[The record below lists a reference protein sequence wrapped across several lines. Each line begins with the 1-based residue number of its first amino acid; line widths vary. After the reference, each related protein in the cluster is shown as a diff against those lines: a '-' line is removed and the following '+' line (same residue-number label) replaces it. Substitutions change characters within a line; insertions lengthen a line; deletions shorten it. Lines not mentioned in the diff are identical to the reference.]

1 MSTSPLKQCY
11 AYGRVSFCV
20 DMHDG
25 CRRGMRRRG
34 KRYRDCC
41 VTQVSPWGGG
51 SLMLWGGIS
60 WRHQTPFVVV
70 DSNISARRYNAT
82 RYWNLKGFRSC
93 EITLMFYNSRTM
105 PDLKPMQ
112 HISDQMGRR
121 VYSRSQPAATPPVTQ
136 WRTERHTTASDKTID
151 SQYATPMPSHNWCQR
166 RTYSI
171 LRNVTLILR
180 ALWLTGASVTQF
192 WIKCFN
198 CFVIFFIM
206 RS

>member
-121 VYSRSQPAATPPVTQ
+121 VYSRSQPPVNQ
-136 WRTERHTTASDKTID
+136 PQLLQSLNEERNVIPQHQIRRLIRSMRRRCQATID
-151 SQYATPMPSHNWCQR
+151 ANGGHTR
-166 RTYSI
+166 
-171 LRNVTLILR
+171 
-180 ALWLTGASVTQF
+180 F
-192 WIKCFN
+192 
-198 CFVIFFIM
+198 
-206 RS
+206 